1 MEKKGMVSL
10 WLGNCLNKEELEKYV
25 DLTYDDEGESVPSK
39 FLLDFK
45 IDMNEIDED
54 FIEKAVLNNPSND
67 LTKLLN
73 GSSYEEVIV
82 PKLLIKINIKANY
95 NAIILLYDFEY
106 EEIIGSANKFD
117 YIASVNYI

>member
-82 PKLLIKINIKANY
+82 PKNY
-95 NAIILLYDFEY
+95 
-106 EEIIGSANKFD
+106 
-117 YIASVNYI
+117 